1 MQDKIFALST
11 AVGKSAVAILRMSGE
26 GTKAALKEI
35 FQPFPDKPNYLKHGN
50 LTIDGLTDTAMLV
63 YFDAPKSYTG
73 EEMAEIHLHGSM
85 PLVRLVSEKLFGLGF
100 RTANN
105 GEFTKRAYVNG
116 KTNLSKAEGLADLVN
131 AESLAALRAAGIL
144 ARGGLGDIADGLQN
158 DLTDC
163 LARLEAAL
171 DYPEEDLEG
180 AEMPLVEEILTAAQE
195 KIDGLLRTARQGK
208 TAKFGARVAIV
219 GDVNVGK
226 SSLLNAI
233 VGYDRAIVSSIKG
246 TTRDTIEESIDFK
259 GIKFTFIDTAGQRET
274 EDEIEMIGVRRAK
287 AAMEDA
293 DIILLVSDDDSSE
306 PDWIKTSPVPTIF
319 VKSKGDKDPT
329 RQKADIVVSG
339 KTGENVQ
346 QLLEMIFDALGG
358 RQVMTA
364 PVLLTNQR
372 HEECLTSAQE
382 CIKEAKSMIRDGVTA
397 DLIAAT
403 IRQAWQYVGQI
414 TGNTDMQTVVDVI
427 FSKFCLGK

>member
-50 LTIDGLTDTAMLV
+50 LTIDDLTDTAMLV

-163 LARLEAAL
+163 RARLEAAL
-171 DYPEEDLEG
+171 D
-180 AEMPLVEEILTAAQE
+180 
-195 KIDGLLRTARQGK
+195 
-208 TAKFGARVAIV
+208 
-219 GDVNVGK
+219 
-226 SSLLNAI
+226 
-233 VGYDRAIVSSIKG
+233 
-246 TTRDTIEESIDFK
+246 
-259 GIKFTFIDTAGQRET
+259 
-274 EDEIEMIGVRRAK
+274 
-287 AAMEDA
+287 
-293 DIILLVSDDDSSE
+293 
-306 PDWIKTSPVPTIF
+306 
-319 VKSKGDKDPT
+319 
-329 RQKADIVVSG
+329 
-339 KTGENVQ
+339 
-346 QLLEMIFDALGG
+346 
-358 RQVMTA
+358 
-364 PVLLTNQR
+364 
-372 HEECLTSAQE
+372 
-382 CIKEAKSMIRDGVTA
+382 
-397 DLIAAT
+397 
-403 IRQAWQYVGQI
+403 
-414 TGNTDMQTVVDVI
+414 
-427 FSKFCLGK
+427 